1 MLSGNGNSNHQSYQA
16 PTDQLMRQVAAGD
29 DQAFAQLYLGT
40 QHAIY
45 ALLLS
50 LVKNPATAE
59 DLMQDTYLSIRQSVN
74 AYIPQ
79 GKPMAWIF
87 TIAKNLAYQE
97 LRRAKKQ
104 GTDSYDDNE
113 EISDEISS
121 EDEISQA
128 LDNIVL
134 RSALTILEERERK
147 IVLLHVAAGMKFVEI
162 ASLTET
168 PLGTVLS
175 SYHRAMRKLQKSVRE
190 ESVQ

>member
-1 MLSGNGNSNHQSYQA
+1 MVTGNGNGNHQSYQA
-16 PTDQLMRQVAAGD
+16 PTDDLMRHVAAGED
-29 DQAFAQLYLGT
+29 WAFAQLYLNT
-40 QHAIY
+40 QHAVY

-59 DLMQDTYLSIRQSVN
+59 DLMQDTYLSVRQSVGT
-74 AYIPQ
+74 YIPQ

-104 GTDSYDDNE
+104 ELDNYDDHE
-113 EISDEISS
+113 DASS
-121 EDEISQA
+121 EDNISQA
-128 LDNIVL
+128 IDNIVL
-134 RSALTILEERERK
+134 RSALKILEERERK

-190 ESVQ
+190 EAVQ

>member
-1 MLSGNGNSNHQSYQA
+1 MLNGNGNSSHQSYHA

-29 DQAFAQLYLGT
+29 DQAFAQLYLCS
-40 QHAIY
+40 QHAVY

-59 DLMQDTYLSIRQSVN
+59 DLMQDTYLSIRQSVK

-97 LRRAKKQ
+97 LRRVKKQ
-104 GTDSYDDNE
+104 GAENYDDNE
-113 EISDEISS
+113 EVYG
-121 EDEISQA
+121 EDKISQA
-128 LDNIVL
+128 IDNIVL

-190 ESVQ
+190 EAGR

>member
-1 MLSGNGNSNHQSYQA
+1 MLHGNETSRHSSYQA

-29 DQAFAQLYLGT
+29 DQAFAQLYICT
-40 QHAIY
+40 QHAVY

-50 LVKNPATAE
+50 LVKDPASAE
-59 DLMQDTYLSIRQSVN
+59 DLMQDTYISVRQSVES
-74 AYIPQ
+74 YIPQ

-97 LRRAKKQ
+97 LRRVKKQ
-104 GTDSYDDNE
+104 GVDNYDDNE
-113 EISDEISS
+113 NLSG
-121 EDEISQA
+121 EDKISQA
-128 LDNIVL
+128 IDNIVL

-162 ASLTET
+162 SSLTET

-190 ESVQ
+190 EAVQ